1 MNAVALLTLPLALA
15 HTGAPAA
22 LTVSEVSPKRWTVD
36 WAHPID
42 QPGPG
47 TVRSDCRATPWSPPQ
62 LAADRIHHRLTLD
75 CPTSAA
81 PALHLSSDTPTTAV
95 VRILPLQGQPSHTL
109 VDLDPLPFTVHP
121 SPETSATLLRYLGAG
136 SLHVLR
142 GLDHLLLLFGLG
154 FAASRQ
160 DQPHRATLKTVT
172 AFGVGHAVTV
182 AILGLGLARL
192 PGSWCEAAIA
202 VTLVGFGLRTYQ
214 EAAPPT
220 WRWAGVCG
228 LIHGLGFG
236 GALADMGL
244 PLGQSMLALLGFN
257 AGVDLVQVAVSIAAV
272 ALLGLPLLAR
282 HRPRLSTG
290 LAIVTSTVGFAWL
303 WGTFGA

>member
-1 MNAVALLTLPLALA
+1 MASVTKADLVNQMASAAGITKTSAEAALA
-15 HTGAPAA
+15 
-22 LTVSEVSPKRWTVD
+22 
-36 WAHPID
+36 
-42 QPGPG
+42 
-47 TVRSDCRATPWSPPQ
+47 
-62 LAADRIHHRLTLD
+62 
-75 CPTSAA
+75 
-81 PALHLSSDTPTTAV
+81 
-95 VRILPLQGQPSHTL
+95 
-109 VDLDPLPFTVHP
+109 
-121 SPETSATLLRYLGAG
+121 
-136 SLHVLR
+136 
-142 GLDHLLLLFGLG
+142 
-154 FAASRQ
+154 
-160 DQPHRATLKTVT
+160 
-172 AFGVGHAVTV
+172 
-182 AILGLGLARL
+182 
-192 PGSWCEAAIA
+192 AAIGGIQGA
-202 VTLVGFGLRTYQ
+202 LSGGNKVTLVGFGLRTYQ